1 MNLVDKAALSVMKT
15 TGTTKVS
22 VLVLAFTFCLHF
34 RDIFITTTIKRN
46 LQLAIAIAA
55 GHLVKRSTMVRRF
68 EKLLDSGRLTMSTWM
83 YEKRRFGTLKLP
95 IGGTVFQWTL
105 ARWQF
110 RQFLAQLVT
119 SRRY

>member
-46 LQLAIAIAA
+46 SQLAIAIAA

-68 EKLLDSGRLTMSTWM
+68 EKLLDSRRLTMSTWM
-83 YEKRRFGTLKLP
+83 CGKCQFGTSKLP
-95 IGGTVFQWTL
+95 IGGTVFLWTL
-105 ARWQF
+105 ARW
-110 RQFLAQLVT
+110 
-119 SRRY
+119 